1 MAEDVDKR
9 IDNIL
14 QDEPVSGNI
23 PNGLWESIHGTWTG
37 LWTSWN
43 GEWDEL
49 AASDVF
55 AINEFLSPEREQWL
69 KKQIEALIAERE
81 KAARIDEL
89 KHVFH
94 VSHENLGTT
103 IGDPKEGY
111 MWISERIAELNQP
124 QDKETK

>member
-14 QDEPVSGNI
+14 QDEPVSGDI

-55 AINEFLSPEREQWL
+55 AINEFISPEREQWL

-81 KAARIDEL
+81 KAARIDEVKNQMAWQFMNEADL
-89 KHVFH
+89 FTFLEHM
-94 VSHENLGTT
+94 NLTL
-103 IGDPKEGY
+103 
-111 MWISERIAELNQP
+111 AELNQS